1 MIQGLSVGLV
11 IPDLWQQ
18 EAIRALQQGK
28 DVVVQAPTGSGKT
41 YIFELFYPDLKEQAV
56 FTVPTRALAN
66 DKLAEWRA
74 RGWDVGISTGDVA
87 ANLDARVVVATLET
101 QRGRLLRGE
110 GPGLLV
116 LDEFQMLGDDMRGVH
131 YELAVA
137 LAPRHTQ
144 LLFLSGSVANP
155 QDVVAW
161 LQRIGRSAV
170 LIEHRER
177 PVPLEE
183 ADLFALPD
191 SHFVKSNN
199 FWARMVG
206 RAIRAEISPVLIFAP
221 RRAAAEQIAKAI
233 ASAVPVREPLRLTR
247 AQETAAGK
255 ELTKLL
261 RNRVAYHHSG
271 LSYAARAGVV
281 EALAKSGQLNV
292 VVATMGLA
300 AGINFSMR
308 SVIVTDRR
316 YFAANFEHQVEA
328 DELLQM
334 FGRAGRRGLDEV
346 GYALYTNDLPRLSDA
361 RPRQLKRAAQ
371 VDWPS
376 LISVMY
382 AAAERG
388 GKSEVGGQKSE
399 VGSHPPS
406 LQRRRDSSVG
416 EEEKIRGQMSDVG
429 SRRPEANPFE
439 AAMEVTRSLFS
450 VQQVP
455 LGVEHSLLTG
465 PRPCGFWVIDE
476 RARFVRRSV
485 TEMLNSRDEWEPRP
499 PAENSTLGVALVRE
513 NPESIRGWR
522 RALTLPRMLEGI
534 GTGNLCRLREHHY
547 YGRELPVATVLASG
561 KAALAKWLKRE
572 LKRKNVQLRK
582 LSRAGRSTPNSES
595 VRDQAAQRPMR
606 LGALSHEEFE
616 SEVRPLLPDL
626 VKPGTIVDWIMR
638 GNLISLRLDYANVPV
653 NAYIDSA
660 GKALIDPPERENMP
674 DVCRMCDQLEHDKT
688 VVIVNSPTYAWRSLG
703 LVEADG
709 TPTSRGIIFSFF
721 HGGEGLAIAAAL
733 EDETYPISD
742 LVFDLANVRAGPRF
756 SGEDAPMGGR
766 LGILCQRVYSRADYP
781 GYLTMGVPMQYGA
794 GASEVVRELVAD
806 PRSKHKLIGDL
817 LRHGDIERA
826 LVEWRSLL
834 RRIITAPTYPLPRW
848 NELKKAAGELVE
860 KTVSPTVIDLAGLL
874 PVQQRRVS

>member
-1 MIQGLSVGLV
+1 MKAGLAMGLV

-41 YIFELFYPDLKEQAV
+41 YIFELFYPDLKQQAV

-116 LDEFQMLGDDMRGVH
+116 MDEFQMLGDTMRGVH

-161 LQRIGRSAV
+161 LQHIGRDAV

-183 ADLFALPD
+183 ADLFGLPD
-191 SHFVKSNN
+191 SQFVQSRN

-206 RAIRAEISPVLIFAP
+206 RAIRAELSPVLIFAP

-233 ASAVPVREPLRLTR
+233 ASAVPVREPLRLTP

-346 GYALYTNDLPRLSDA
+346 GYALYTDDLPRLGDA

-376 LISVMY
+376 LISVMH

-388 GKSEVGGQKSE
+388 EKS
-399 VGSHPPS
+399 
-406 LQRRRDSSVG
+406 
-416 EEEKIRGQMSDVG
+416 
-429 SRRPEANPFE
+429 F
-439 AAMEVTRSLFS
+439 AAAVEVTRSLFS
-450 VQQVP
+450 VQQV
-455 LGVEHSLLTG
+455 LVGVEHSLETG
-465 PRPCGFWVIDE
+465 PRPCGLWVTDE
-476 RARFVRRSV
+476 RARFVRRGV
-485 TEMLNSRDEWEPRP
+485 TEMLNSRGEWEPRP
-499 PAENSTLGVALVRE
+499 EPKNAILGIALIRE
-513 NPESIRGWR
+513 NPESNRGWR
-522 RALTLPRMLEGI
+522 RALTLPRMLEGSP
-534 GTGNLCRLREHHY
+534 GNLCRLRSPTR
-547 YGRELPVATVLASG
+547 YGRELPVATILPSG
-561 KAALAKWLKRE
+561 DIAPVKWLKKAMH
-572 LKRKNVQLRK
+572 KRQNNSQRP
-582 LSRAGRSTPNSES
+582 TPN
-595 VRDQAAQRPMR
+595 AQRSIKQQS
-606 LGALSHEEFE
+606 LGRGFFSQNKFE
-616 SEVRPLLPDL
+616 AEIVPFVSELVRPG
-626 VKPGTIVDWIMR
+626 VIVDRVTR
-638 GNLISLRLDYANVPV
+638 GRTVTV
-653 NAYIDSA
+653 RID
-660 GKALIDPPERENMP
+660 
-674 DVCRMCDQLEHDKT
+674 
-688 VVIVNSPTYAWRSLG
+688 
-703 LVEADG
+703 
-709 TPTSRGIIFSFF
+709 
-721 HGGEGLAIAAAL
+721 
-733 EDETYPISD
+733 
-742 LVFDLANVRAGPRF
+742 
-756 SGEDAPMGGR
+756 
-766 LGILCQRVYSRADYP
+766 
-781 GYLTMGVPMQYGA
+781 
-794 GASEVVRELVAD
+794 
-806 PRSKHKLIGDL
+806 
-817 LRHGDIERA
+817 
-826 LVEWRSLL
+826 
-834 RRIITAPTYPLPRW
+834 
-848 NELKKAAGELVE
+848 
-860 KTVSPTVIDLAGLL
+860 
-874 PVQQRRVS
+874 